1 MNSLNIY
8 LQSIK
13 NIYRLPAYSP
23 ALIAEFLKLVDSQG
37 IIELTKW
44 RKETIAAR
52 IGINVNTINNALQ
65 MYKSKKIVT
74 WEAVSVFSLNKKL
87 FGVAFNNLY
96 DDENGFPELKI
107 TYEIIIIDGNLED
120 KATIEVKGVK

>member
-23 ALIAEFLKLVDSQG
+23 ALIEEFLKLVDSQG

-44 RKETIAAR
+44 RKEIIADR
-52 IGINVNTINNALQ
+52 IGINVYTINNALQ
-65 MYKSKKIVT
+65 MYKAKKIVT

-87 FGVAFNNLY
+87 FGDAFNNLY
-96 DDENGFPELKI
+96 GEERGFPELEI
-107 TYEIIIIDGNLED
+107 IYEIRISGGKLKDE
-120 KATIEVKGVK
+120 ATIKVVGAK